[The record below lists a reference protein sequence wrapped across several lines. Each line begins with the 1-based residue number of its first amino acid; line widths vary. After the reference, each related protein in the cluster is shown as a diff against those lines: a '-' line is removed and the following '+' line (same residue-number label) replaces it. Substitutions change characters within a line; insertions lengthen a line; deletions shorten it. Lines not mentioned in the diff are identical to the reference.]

1 MTKEGEIQMSGKRC
15 NDRPGRA
22 RSAGLISAAMVCVM
36 PAFAWAQSSV
46 TLYGV
51 IDTFVTNIHASG
63 KPSVTR
69 MDSSGL
75 WASRWGVRGT
85 EDLGGGYKTTFAVEN
100 GLNSNDGSQADSNR
114 FFNRQ
119 AWVGLASDRYGEIRF
134 GRQNSPQWVMNGRI
148 DAFYAATQASGW
160 NNFYGGSVRADN
172 SIGYLSPVVDGF
184 KLYAL
189 YGRGA
194 ISGGAILPQN
204 QGNQNYHV
212 SLEYEHGPLYLGT
225 NYENIRNE
233 TLKFTMKRA
242 TLGGSYKIGEHWQLY
257 LAADD
262 EKASDDSTHTNLL
275 AASFGYL
282 YSVASRIA
290 IGYAYLRDH
299 VSGPGHGNASQI
311 GAMYSYALSKS
322 TTLYA
327 TYAHLNQQGT
337 RSNLVLS
344 GAAVVEPSARI
355 VSAPGGSLN
364 GVAFGIV
371 HFF

>member
-1 MTKEGEIQMSGKRC
+1 MKSRQGKKWS
-15 NDRPGRA
+15 
-22 RSAGLISAAMVCVM
+22 SAGRPAGMLAVAMACVV
-36 PAFAWAQSSV
+36 PAGARAQSSV

-85 EDLGGGYKTTFAVEN
+85 EELGGGYKTTFALEN
-100 GLNSNDGSQADSNR
+100 GFNSNDGSQADANR
-114 FFNRQ
+114 FLNRQ
-119 AWVGLASDRYGEIRF
+119 AWVGIASDRYGEIRL

-160 NNFYGGSVRADN
+160 NNFYGGSVRVDN
-172 SIGYLSPVVDGF
+172 AIGYLSPVVDGF
-184 KLYAL
+184 KFYGLYA
-189 YGRGA
+189 RGA
-194 ISGGAILPQN
+194 VSGGSILPQD

-212 SLEYEHGPLYLGT
+212 SLEYERGPLYIGT

-242 TLGGSYKIGEHWQLY
+242 TLGGSYKFGDHWQVY

-275 AASFGYL
+275 AASFAYSF
-282 YSVASRIA
+282 SVASRFA
-290 IGYAYLRDH
+290 LGYAYLRDH
-299 VSGPGHGNASQI
+299 VSGSGHGNASQI
-311 GAMYSYALSKS
+311 GAMYSYALSKA
-322 TTLYA
+322 TTIYA
-327 TYAHLNQQGT
+327 TYAYLDQQGT

-344 GAAVVEPSARI
+344 GAAVVESAARI
-355 VSAPGGSLN
+355 VSTPGGSIN
-364 GVAFGIV
+364 GVAIGLV